1 MPIDWEPL
9 YASLRIA
16 ISSTALCLVI
26 GLPAAWLL
34 ARKRV
39 RVRPLWEGIVA
50 LPLVLP
56 PTVLGYHLL
65 VTLGHDSLIGKVY
78 RQLTGHPLVFTWQGA
93 ALSVSMVSLPLLVR
107 AVQISLMEVD
117 AEIIDAARID
127 GAGEITIFRS
137 VLLPLA
143 RRGLWAGVGLAF
155 ARALGDFGVTLM
167 VGGNIAGRDGTHTMS
182 LAVYDSINAGEDR
195 RTAIVFVLLLSIIS
209 LALLDRS
216 FVSFAPQIVIW
227 R

>member
-1 MPIDWEPL
+1 MPVDWEPL

-16 ISSTALCLVI
+16 VSSTVLCLVF
-26 GLPAAWLL
+26 GLPIAWLL

-39 RVRPLWEGIVA
+39 RSRPLWEGIVA

-56 PTVLGYHLL
+56 PTVLGYYLL
-65 VTLGHDSLIGKVY
+65 VTLGHDSLIGRGY

-93 ALSVSMVSLPLLVR
+93 ALSVSLVSLPLLVR
-107 AVQISLMEVD
+107 AVQISLMDVD

-127 GAGEITIFRS
+127 GAGEITIFHM

-195 RTAIVFVLLLSIIS
+195 TAILFVLLLSAIS
-209 LALLDRS
+209 LACSIGAS
-216 FVSFAPQIVIW
+216 FLSH
-227 R
+227 RKL